1 MRVVATTCLYHFVPG
16 AKDML
21 LAKYLDAKCWDQQ
34 NMLAGDDL
42 IAFCRGYDA
51 ACIGLERFDDYVLS
65 QLPELRVLGM
75 STAGVDHMYPAD
87 CKKHGVKV
95 GWFAGVN
102 KVAVAEMTISQMVN
116 IVRDFYHLSEQTH
129 HGQWPFRRS
138 GIRLK
143 GKTVGIHGCGN
154 IGREVAI
161 RLVPF
166 GVKLIACDRVDYSD
180 FYAQYGIES
189 VTPAELWERSDILTI
204 HLPLNTS
211 TRGLYSAEALDQ
223 MKPGSYLLNIAR
235 GNIVDEVALEA
246 RLKSGHLAG
255 ATMDVYAVEPA
266 VDHPLFQLDNFIGT
280 PHCGSATIEDYLAMA
295 DAGIRALEVN
305 AVPEPGVYPFD

>member
-16 AKDML
+16 AKDLL
-21 LAKYLDAKCWDQQ
+21 LAKYPDAKCWDQKD
-34 NMLAGDDL
+34 MLAGDEL
-42 IAFCRGYDA
+42 VAYCKGYDA
-51 ACIGLERFDDYVLS
+51 ACIGLERFDDHVLS
-65 QLPELRVLGM
+65 QLPELRIFGM
-75 STAGVDHMYPAD
+75 STAGVDHMYPTA

-102 KVAVAEMTISQMVN
+102 KIAVAEMTISQMIN
-116 IVRDFYHLSEQTH
+116 IVRDLYHLSEKTH
-129 HGQWPFRRS
+129 NGQWPFRR
-138 GIRLK
+138 GGFRLN

-154 IGREVAI
+154 IGREVAK

-166 GVKLIACDRVDYSD
+166 GVKLIACDRADISD
-180 FYAQYGIES
+180 FCAQYGIES
-189 VTPAELWERSDILTI
+189 VTPEQLWARSDILTI
-204 HLPLNTS
+204 HLPLNAS
-211 TRGLYSAEALDQ
+211 TRGLYTAEVLDQ
-223 MKPGSYLLNIAR
+223 MKPGSYLINIAR
-235 GNIVDEVALEA
+235 GNIVDEKALEV

-266 VDHPLFQLDNFIGT
+266 IGHPLFKLENFIAT
-280 PHCGSATIEDYLAMA
+280 PHCGSGTIEDYLAMA